1 MSESKEQ
8 VELRKAQA
16 VFMKELN
23 DFLVN
28 GPLKLAPDGAN
39 QVTRAMLVNTMR
51 SVQGQNLEALDELA
65 RDYLVEK
72 Q

>member
-1 MSESKEQ
+1 MNETNEQ
-8 VELRKAQA
+8 AELRKAQA

-23 DFLVN
+23 DYLVT
-28 GPLKLAPDGAN
+28 GPLKLAQEGAT

-65 RDYLVEK
+65 RDYLMK
-72 Q
+72 